1 MRLKFLVS
9 AAVGF
14 ALLSSSCTS
23 EKLPDVSPQTVESR
37 VNQVVEPRLKKLHCP
52 GYALT
57 VIQDNKVLMQQ
68 CYGYADLEKHTPVT
82 SHTVF
87 GLSAVTKTF
96 TAAAILLLADQ
107 RKLQLSDTLDHYLDG
122 LPPAWQKISI
132 RQLATMTAGIPRD
145 QDNKLPWTD
154 QLKLLEGQP
163 LEFPPGTKYVYSEPS
178 YRLLGNV
185 IEKVTKTPYLTYI
198 KQAFLDPLGMK
209 HTGTTESLASTGLV
223 STSYIFDQEH
233 QEVKATEHKPPA
245 HTFAAGMLASD
256 SDDVAIYAQ
265 ALLDAKM
272 LSANAY
278 RAMWYDRPELPDGTT
293 APWAFGWGTRVDDYY
308 GGQRYVAMRGGHPGA
323 SSSIL
328 IVPNSKLIVIGMS
341 NFHDQEIYHIPR
353 VVARTILGF
362 EEKLKQ
368 QQDGQL
374 DQIQ

>member
-1 MRLKFLVS
+1 MLTS
-9 AAVGF
+9 AC
-14 ALLSSSCTS
+14 SHD
-23 EKLPDVSPQTVESR
+23 KLPDVPAQELDSR
-37 VNQVVEPRLKKLHCP
+37 VNQSVEPRLKKLHCP

-57 VIQDNKVLMQQ
+57 VIQDGKVLLQQ
-68 CYGYADLEKHTPVT
+68 CYGYADLEKHKPVT
-82 SHTVF
+82 AHTVF

-107 RKLQLSDTLDHYLDG
+107 QKLQLSDTLDHYLSN
-122 LPPAWQKISI
+122 LPPTWQKISI
-132 RQLATMTAGIPRD
+132 RQLATMTAGIPQD
-145 QDNKLPWTD
+145 SDNKLPWTD
-154 QLKLLEGQP
+154 QMKVLAGMP
-163 LEFPPGTKYVYSEPS
+163 LEFTPGTKYVYSEPS
-178 YRLLGNV
+178 YRLLGMV
-185 IEKVTKTPYLTYI
+185 IEKVTKMPYLTYI
-198 KQAFLDPLGMK
+198 KQTFLDPLAMT
-209 HTGTTESLASTGLV
+209 HTGTTESLATTGLV

-233 QEVKATEHKPPA
+233 QQIKVTEHKPPA
-245 HTFAAGMLASD
+245 RTFAAGMLASD
-256 SDDVAIYAQ
+256 SDDIAKYAQ
-265 ALLDAKM
+265 ALLAGKM
-272 LSANAY
+272 LSAKAY
-278 RAMWYDRPELPDGTT
+278 RAMWYDRPELPDGSI

-341 NFHDQEIYHIPR
+341 NLHDQEIYHIPR